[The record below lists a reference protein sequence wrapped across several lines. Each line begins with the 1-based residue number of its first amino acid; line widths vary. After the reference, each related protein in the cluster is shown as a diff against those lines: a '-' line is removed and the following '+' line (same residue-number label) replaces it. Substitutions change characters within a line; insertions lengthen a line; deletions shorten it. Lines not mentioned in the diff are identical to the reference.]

1 MFELKITVATGQE
14 LIDKLRELLA
24 ATDGT
29 APPAKPAQE
38 APKAKAKTENTPPP
52 APPYVEP
59 EATVAPPAPR
69 REQTLEEEAK
79 AVATAKAETKKEDT
93 PTVSEADT
101 RSRVAAFIRADA
113 GNRAKVKTVLAELGD
128 YERVGDVPADKRAE
142 FLERLGV
149 A

>member
-79 AVATAKAETKKEDT
+79 AVATAKAPTIDAKEIR
-93 PTVSEADT
+93 A
-101 RSRVAAFIRADA
+101 RVAKFIRETD
-113 GNRAKVKTVLAELGD
+113 GGREKAKTALSELG
-128 YERVGDVPADKRAE
+128 YAKVGDVPAEQRQALLDK
-142 FLERLGV
+142 LG
-149 A
+149 AA